1 MDNQTKNDSNEL
13 SDNQSKKEIKIDPL
27 LEPVIV
33 DEEDVP
39 KHYQIIAY
47 QKRFT
52 TWELW
57 KDWIQRTGY
66 DIYYRIRW
74 IYLYGW
80 K

>member
-1 MDNQTKNDSNEL
+1 MNNQPNKDSNEL
-13 SDNQSKKEIKIDPL
+13 QEDKSKKEIKNDPL
-27 LEPVIV
+27 LEPDIIN
-33 DEEDVP
+33 EEDVP

-57 KDWIQRTGY
+57 KEWFHRTSY